1 MPKKQ
6 QILGS
11 ALQLFAERGIE
22 ATSVQHITE
31 DAGISKGAFYLSF
44 PSKESLIK
52 EIIDSFMRGLV
63 ADIDQVVNSPKNA
76 DEKLRL
82 YFLAHLALLEKHAD
96 FAKIYA
102 QEPMHALNEEILE
115 KLIHYDAWIDR
126 SLLAL
131 LDELHGEQL
140 QGRRYDLLISIK
152 GFVRIYSQLVL
163 FHPYPH
169 DIGKIADLLVEKTNV
184 LAAYS
189 HTAYL
194 TEEMVELPMPGPE
207 EVTTSEKL
215 LMVIDEL
222 LEDEQHPPLI
232 AESISLL
239 AEEIQSDTPRRA
251 ILHGLQANI
260 YDYAPAKWL
269 SYLLKKYEQKK
280 SPYN

>member
-1 MPKKQ
+1 MSKKQ
-6 QILGS
+6 QILES
-11 ALQLFAERGIE
+11 ALQLFAENGIE
-22 ATSVQHITE
+22 ATSVQHITQE
-31 DAGISKGAFYLSF
+31 AGISKGAFYLSF

-52 EIIDSFMRGLV
+52 EIIDSFMKGFV
-63 ADIDQVVNSPKNA
+63 ADIDRVVNSSKKP

-115 KLIHYDAWIDR
+115 KLIHYDTWIDR
-126 SLLAL
+126 SLLSL
-131 LDELHGEQL
+131 LDELYGEQL

-169 DIGKIADLLVEKTNV
+169 DIEKIAELLVEKTNV

-207 EVTTSEKL
+207 EVTTEEKL
-215 LMVIDEL
+215 LSVIAEL
-222 LEDEQHPPLI
+222 LEDGQHPPLM
-232 AESISLL
+232 AESFSLL
-239 AEEIQSDTPRRA
+239 AEELQSEMPRRA
-251 ILHGLQANI
+251 ILRGLQANI

-280 SPYN
+280 SPDN